1 MSSGLDKTIC
11 TNTQLIDLFL
21 SICLFS
27 FFSYQ
32 KYFKKRCKF
41 EVLYVTG
48 VGSITDLV
56 KLTITNELPA
66 SYTIKE
72 NGVTMNWSQF
82 YGWMITCPVLLIHL
96 SNLAGKD
103 VFDVRRM
110 MKILVIY
117 QILMVSGATASMCE
131 NDVKWI
137 FFCISV
143 ISLMNIFRYAFYIFR
158 EAKEIMPHKATNV
171 IRVISVI
178 FYISW
183 SGFGVTWFF
192 SPNGVNLLSNYTTKA
207 WFALFDILS
216 KNIYSI
222 LGWYLRWYI
231 IRKYD
236 KPEEF
241 VEQFEEDHGKKFK
254 VLLIENN
261 NIYIHYFY
269 NILVQH
275 ECDVDIGRN
284 NIEIYEHVNN
294 IEKQYD
300 MILINHEI
308 AKFNQYGI
316 MFEIRK
322 HLYMLPV
329 IAYGKDVTEHDI
341 NCKNSTGIDDFLVAP
356 FADDLLRKKLL
367 QWSRRASVNP
377 LIFTKQQGQQYQQYQ
392 QQTDNNS
399 MGEQI
404 DKVISSLNTFK
415 QTIRY

>member
-1 MSSGLDKTIC
+1 MSSLDKTIC
-11 TNTQLIDLFL
+11 TNIQFIDLFL

-48 VGSITDLV
+48 VGSLTDLV

-66 SYTIKE
+66 SYTIK
-72 NGVTMNWSQF
+72 NNDVTMNWSQF

-117 QILMVSGATASMCE
+117 QILMVSGATASMCD
-131 NDVKWI
+131 NGVKWI
-137 FFCISV
+137 FFSVSV
-143 ISLMNIFRYAFYIFR
+143 ISLLNIFRYAFYIFR
-158 EAKEIMPHKATNV
+158 EAKEIMPQKATN
-171 IRVISVI
+171 IIYIISLV

-183 SGFGVTWFF
+183 SGFGVTWLF
-192 SPNGVNLLSNYTTKA
+192 SPNGVDLISNYTTKA
-207 WFALFDILS
+207 SFAFFDIIS
-216 KNIYSI
+216 KNVYSI

-241 VEQFEEDHGKKFK
+241 IEQYDEEQGKQFR

-261 NIYIHYFY
+261 NIYTHYFY
-269 NILVQH
+269 NILIQH
-275 ECDVDIGRN
+275 ECNVDIARN
-284 NIEIYEHVNN
+284 NIEIYENLNN

-300 MILINHEI
+300 MIFINHEI
-308 AKFNQYGI
+308 AKFNQYSI

-329 IAYGKDVTEHDI
+329 IAYGKDVTEYDI
-341 NCKNSTGIDDFLVAP
+341 NMKNNTGIDDFLMAP
-356 FADDLLRKKLL
+356 FADDLLRKKLM

-377 LIFTKQQGQQYQQYQ
+377 LIFTKQDSINQ
-392 QQTDNNS
+392 
-399 MGEQI
+399 QI
-404 DKVISSLNTFK
+404 DNVINSLNTFK
-415 QTIRY
+415 QNYSHK